1 MPNVIRQQV
10 RALLMLSSMVFLILS
25 LGCAEKVD
33 LAAETKTLNDHVAKV
48 QTAIND
54 SNFPEF
60 VSLFMSDAKITRPDS
75 SIFEGT
81 EAIEG
86 WAREAFGNYTFESRL
101 ASEKLLIYP
110 GAKKAFDRGIYH
122 LNRTPKDGGNLE
134 KESGWYRLFWYKQK
148 DGTWR
153 IYRLNWLKAPSASE
167 DEDVF

>member
-1 MPNVIRQQV
+1 MPNVTGESV
-10 RALLMLSSMVFLILS
+10 RALLILTSMLLLILS

-33 LAAETKTLNDHVAKV
+33 LAVETKVLNDHVAKV
-48 QTAIND
+48 QTAINN

-75 SIFEGT
+75 SVFEGS

-86 WAREAFGNYTFESRL
+86 WAREAFGNYAFESRL

-122 LNRTPKDGGNLE
+122 LNRTAKDGGKLE

-148 DGTWR
+148 DGTWN

-167 DEDVF
+167 DEDAF

>member
-1 MPNVIRQQV
+1 MPSVTRKPVGAFLILSNM
-10 RALLMLSSMVFLILS
+10 MLLILS

-33 LAAETKTLNDHVAKV
+33 LAAETKTLNDQVAKV
-48 QTAIND
+48 QTLLNEG
-54 SNFPEF
+54 NFPEF
-60 VSLFMSDAKITRPDS
+60 VSLFMEDAKVTRPDS
-75 SIFEGT
+75 SVFEGAQ
-81 EAIEG
+81 AIEG

-134 KESGWYRLFWYKQK
+134 KESGWYRLFWYKQR